1 MHLIPIQIQKSKK
14 KRMTKKPKGKNLP
27 KIIKWSYEMDISNI
41 YMNNIYLILSFIN
54 NNKNTTFKTLN
65 LTSITFMDFIL
76 SIYYLLINLII
87 YLIKNNLFKF
97 KKTSNLNLFFYLNKY
112 TINYNSNKFKYG
124 FNHKIYI

>member
-1 MHLIPIQIQKSKK
+1 
-14 KRMTKKPKGKNLP
+14 
-27 KIIKWSYEMDISNI
+27 MDISNI
-41 YMNNIYLILSFIN
+41 YLNNIYLILSFIN

-65 LTSITFMDFIL
+65 LSSITFMDFIL

-112 TINYNSNKFKYG
+112 IINNNSNKFKYG

>member
-1 MHLIPIQIQKSKK
+1 
-14 KRMTKKPKGKNLP
+14 
-27 KIIKWSYEMDISNI
+27 MDISNN
-41 YMNNIYLILSFIN
+41 YLNNIYLILSFIN
-54 NNKNTTFKTLN
+54 NKKNTTFKTLN

-112 TINYNSNKFKYG
+112 TINNNSNKFKYG

>member
-1 MHLIPIQIQKSKK
+1 
-14 KRMTKKPKGKNLP
+14 
-27 KIIKWSYEMDISNI
+27 MDISNI
-41 YMNNIYLILSFIN
+41 YLNNIYLILSFIN

-112 TINYNSNKFKYG
+112 IINNNSNKFKYG
-124 FNHKIYI
+124 FNHKIHI

>member
-1 MHLIPIQIQKSKK
+1 
-14 KRMTKKPKGKNLP
+14 
-27 KIIKWSYEMDISNI
+27 MDISNI
-41 YMNNIYLILSFIN
+41 YLNNIYLILSFIN

-112 TINYNSNKFKYG
+112 IINNNSNKFKYG

>member
-1 MHLIPIQIQKSKK
+1 
-14 KRMTKKPKGKNLP
+14 
-27 KIIKWSYEMDISNI
+27 MDISNI
-41 YMNNIYLILSFIN
+41 YLNNIYLILSFIN

-112 TINYNSNKFKYG
+112 IIINNSNKFKYG

>member
-1 MHLIPIQIQKSKK
+1 
-14 KRMTKKPKGKNLP
+14 
-27 KIIKWSYEMDISNI
+27 MDISNI
-41 YMNNIYLILSFIN
+41 NLNNIYLILSFIN

-112 TINYNSNKFKYG
+112 IIK
-124 FNHKIYI
+124 

>member
-1 MHLIPIQIQKSKK
+1 
-14 KRMTKKPKGKNLP
+14 
-27 KIIKWSYEMDISNI
+27 MDISNI
-41 YMNNIYLILSFIN
+41 YLNNIYLILSFIN

-97 KKTSNLNLFFYLNKY
+97 KKTSNLNLFFYLKKY
-112 TINYNSNKFKYG
+112 IINNNSNKFKYG
-124 FNHKIYI
+124 FNHKIHI

>member
-1 MHLIPIQIQKSKK
+1 
-14 KRMTKKPKGKNLP
+14 
-27 KIIKWSYEMDISNI
+27 MDISNN
-41 YMNNIYLILSFIN
+41 YLNNIYLILSFIN

-97 KKTSNLNLFFYLNKY
+97 KKTSNLNLFFYLKKY
-112 TINYNSNKFKYG
+112 IINNNSNKFKYG

>member
-1 MHLIPIQIQKSKK
+1 
-14 KRMTKKPKGKNLP
+14 
-27 KIIKWSYEMDISNI
+27 MDISNI
-41 YMNNIYLILSFIN
+41 YLNNIYLILSFIN

-65 LTSITFMDFIL
+65 LTSITFIDFIL

-112 TINYNSNKFKYG
+112 IINNNSNKFKYG

>member
-1 MHLIPIQIQKSKK
+1 
-14 KRMTKKPKGKNLP
+14 
-27 KIIKWSYEMDISNI
+27 MDISNI
-41 YMNNIYLILSFIN
+41 YLNNIYLILSFIN
-54 NNKNTTFKTLN
+54 YNKNTTFKTLN

-112 TINYNSNKFKYG
+112 IINYNESDNAI
-124 FNHKIYI
+124 NI

>member
-1 MHLIPIQIQKSKK
+1 
-14 KRMTKKPKGKNLP
+14 
-27 KIIKWSYEMDISNI
+27 MDISNN
-41 YMNNIYLILSFIN
+41 YLNNIYLILSFIN

-112 TINYNSNKFKYG
+112 IINNNSNKFKYG

>member
-1 MHLIPIQIQKSKK
+1 
-14 KRMTKKPKGKNLP
+14 
-27 KIIKWSYEMDISNI
+27 MDISNI
-41 YMNNIYLILSFIN
+41 YLNNIYLILSFIN
-54 NNKNTTFKTLN
+54 YNKNTTFKTLN

-112 TINYNSNKFKYG
+112 IINNNSNKFKYG